1 MLGAIASM
9 AVNFET
15 NGNAVGFMTNAKI
28 TGGKSGIV
36 PLSRNRSNLP
46 MILET
51 IARVQIEPECDSLD
65 VFHQNI
71 NRLWGMTCVFC
82 SYSIDESILKM
93 KAFYTARRIP
103 VKYFISST
111 EANKED
117 LPFASE
123 LVQQVDSI
131 CL

>member
-1 MLGAIASM
+1 
-9 AVNFET
+9 
-15 NGNAVGFMTNAKI
+15 
-28 TGGKSGIV
+28 
-36 PLSRNRSNLP
+36 

-51 IARVQIEPECDSLD
+51 IARVQIEPECDLLD

-82 SYSIDESILKM
+82 SYSIDASILKM

-111 EANKED
+111 EATKED
-117 LPFASE
+117 LSFAPG
-123 LVQQVDSI
+123 LVQQIDSI